1 MFKLAGV
8 EDWRDKIV
16 YLCAD
21 GASVN
26 LGKDNGVAAKLRR
39 EVDYLIA
46 CHCVAHRL
54 ELGIT
59 KAIKDE
65 PRLKRLNEI
74 LVFLYEQYQYSPK
87 ALRELRMIGEALE
100 AKVLKP
106 TNLKGSRWVPYIFKA
121 VKVSI
126 ASGNQ

>member
-1 MFKLAGV
+1 M
-8 EDWRDKIV
+8 
-16 YLCAD
+16 
-21 GASVN
+21 
-26 LGKDNGVAAKLRR
+26 
-39 EVDYLIA
+39 
-46 CHCVAHRL
+46 
-54 ELGIT
+54 
-59 KAIKDE
+59 KDE

-87 ALRELRMIGEALE
+87 ALRELRMSGEALE

-126 ASGNQ
+126 ASGNRQDMARSSAQHSTQCLFHQVAV